1 MGEASE
7 AAEAGADV
15 LDLVLGEVDVDE
27 VGAGL
32 EVLDF
37 GDVVDGEGEDAQ
49 VGALVQ
55 EGLEVLQDVDRE
67 VEVHDC
73 V

>member
-37 GDVVDGEGEDAQ
+37 GYVVDGEVEDAQ